1 MKNNDPEFFDFW
13 MFFCLNTKEPKSQG
27 CINFSRNRRDPN
39 SNKFSLLFPG
49 QDLIKGTA
57 MCPDALEGV
66 LEKFHDLRIFFFLE
80 KKETKI
86 QGFMKIF

>member
-1 MKNNDPEFFDFW
+1 
-13 MFFCLNTKEPKSQG
+13 
-27 CINFSRNRRDPN
+27 
-39 SNKFSLLFPG
+39 
-49 QDLIKGTA
+49 
-57 MCPDALEGV
+57 MCHDALEGV